1 MSRTILIASAVVLV
15 MAGSLFSQS
24 LENGDFGYPS
34 ENPEFPEAWTISGD
48 WLLRETGWEP
58 KTPSGAMMGYHHYR
72 VSGNNKSGMQ
82 QDVTGAKS
90 GQRVRF
96 SVLIMVDKHEAGS
109 QRPYG
114 VELTLEST
122 KDGEPQTVATQ
133 EVVLEEFP
141 TDDEWHEVFVEGTL
155 PADDLRVIISVT
167 PSPSGPRQSAM
178 KFSEA
183 NLSVLD

>member
-1 MSRTILIASAVVLV
+1 MSKIILIASALVLV
-15 MAGSLFSQS
+15 TAGSLFSQS

-34 ENPEFPEAWTISGD
+34 ENPELPEGWTIWGD

-72 VSGNNKSGMQ
+72 VSGQNKSGMQ

-109 QRPYG
+109 ERPYS
-114 VELTLEST
+114 VELTLEGT
-122 KDGEPQTVATQ
+122 KDGEQQTVASK

-141 TDDEWHEVFVEGTL
+141 TDDEWHEVFVAGTL
-155 PADDLRVIISVT
+155 PADDLRVIVSVT
-167 PSPSGPRQSAM
+167 PSPSGPRQSAV

-183 NLSVLD
+183 NLTMLD

>member
-15 MAGSLFSQS
+15 MAGSLYSQS

-34 ENPEFPEAWTISGD
+34 ENPEFPEGWTIWGD
-48 WLLRETGWEP
+48 WLLRETGWAP
-58 KTPSGAMMGYHHYR
+58 QTPSGAMMGYHHYR
-72 VSGNNKSGMQ
+72 VSGNNNSGMQ
-82 QDVTGAKS
+82 QDVTSTKA

-96 SVLIMVDKHEAGS
+96 SVLIMVDKHDAS
-109 QRPYG
+109 SKRPYC
-114 VELTLEST
+114 VELMLEST
-122 KDGEPQTVATQ
+122 KDGEQQTVASK

-141 TDDEWHEVFVEGTL
+141 TDEQWHEVFVEGTL
-155 PADDLRVIISVT
+155 PADSLRVIVSIT
-167 PSPSGPRQSAM
+167 PSPSGPRQSAV